1 MTTPIALPDAPARL
15 AEASRILVI
24 GCSGSGKSTLA
35 SALSK
40 RYSLRHISLDR
51 DVFWM
56 PGWTERPKD
65 EAFARIA
72 ALVQEDRWV
81 MDGTSPGSMY
91 LRLPRTDLVIWLR
104 PPRLTSLRGA
114 FGRWLSYAGRTRPEM
129 APGCPEKI
137 DFEFLHYIWTFERL
151 SSPRVEENL
160 ARHGA
165 GVPLLTLKSRDEMN
179 RLLAMAGVAIVSAP
193 GKPQAL

>member
-1 MTTPIALPDAPARL
+1 MTTPITLLDAPARL
-15 AEASRILVI
+15 AESSRILVI

-35 SALSK
+35 AALSK

-65 EAFARIA
+65 EAYARIA

-91 LRLPRTDLVIWLR
+91 LRLPRTDLVVWLR

-114 FGRWLSYAGRTRPEM
+114 LGRWLRYAGRTRPEM

-179 RLLAMAGVAIVSAP
+179 RLLAMAGAA
-193 GKPQAL
+193 

>member
-1 MTTPIALPDAPARL
+1 MTTPIALVDAPALL
-15 AEASRILVI
+15 ADSSRMLVI

-35 SALSK
+35 RALSY

-65 EAFARIA
+65 EAYARIE
-72 ALVQEDRWV
+72 ALVQEERWV
-81 MDGTSPGSMY
+81 MDGTSPGSLN

-104 PPRLTSLRGA
+104 PPRWTSLRGA
-114 FGRWLSYAGRTRPEM
+114 IGRWLRYAGRTRPEM

-151 SSPRVEENL
+151 SSPRVEQNL
-160 ARHGA
+160 QRFG
-165 GVPLLTLKSRDEMN
+165 GGIPLLTLHSRDDMN
-179 RLLAMAGVAIVSAP
+179 RLLEMAGAA
-193 GKPQAL
+193 